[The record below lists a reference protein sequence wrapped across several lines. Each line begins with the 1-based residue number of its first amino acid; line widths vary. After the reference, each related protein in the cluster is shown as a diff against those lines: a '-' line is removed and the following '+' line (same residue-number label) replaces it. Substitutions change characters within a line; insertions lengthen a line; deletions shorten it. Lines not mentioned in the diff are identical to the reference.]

1 MAETIAVDHETAAT
15 RSSALRILA
24 FAYLGLLGL
33 ILVAVAAVAVLG
45 RARDGRP
52 VAVADVTPV
61 QHAAAKLSPRIK
73 VTKEAPRAATPESS
87 PPESAAPALLAAPP
101 PEPAPVHI
109 TKSLYAGAALVADP
123 DLIEETAAG
132 PLPRI
137 GDDGR
142 KPMSA
147 YAPPVAGGKG
157 PRIAIVI
164 GGLGISA
171 KATAAAIADLPAAVT
186 LSFPPYAGD
195 VQRWVNLARARGHEV
210 LIEVPMEPYDFP
222 DSDPGPHTLRTGA
235 PEDANIERL
244 TWALTRFSG
253 YAGITNLLGGRFL
266 ADTDSLEPVM
276 SFVARRGLIFFDSS
290 SGSRSA
296 ASDVASQANVPFAK
310 SATAIDTIQTGM
322 EIDQRLSELETRAR
336 ASGSAAGAGFI
347 YPVTVDRV
355 KVWAKGLSGRGFVLV
370 PASAIVTQPK

>member
-1 MAETIAVDHETAAT
+1 MAETIAIDHETAAA
-15 RSSALRILA
+15 RDPALRVLA
-24 FAYLGLLGL
+24 FAWLGLVGV
-33 ILVAVAAVAVLG
+33 ILVVAACVAIFG
-45 RARDGRP
+45 HARDGRP
-52 VAVADVTPV
+52 VAVADISAV
-61 QHAAAKLSPRIK
+61 QHAAAKPKSRTRTAASTPA
-73 VTKEAPRAATPESS
+73 TAPLPSNQTP
-87 PPESAAPALLAAPP
+87 PLTTPSAEISQQQQVPAR
-101 PEPAPVHI
+101 I

-123 DLIEETAAG
+123 SLIEETAAG

-157 PRIAIVI
+157 PRIAILI

-186 LSFPPYAGD
+186 LSFPPYTGD
-195 VQRWVNLARARGHEV
+195 VQRWVNLARSRGHEV
-210 LIEVPMEPYDFP
+210 LVEVPMEPYDFP

-253 YAGITNLLGGRFL
+253 YAGVTNLLGGRFL
-266 ADTDSLEPVM
+266 ADTESLEPVM

-296 ASDVASQANVPFAK
+296 APDMASQLNAPFAR
-310 SATAIDTIQTGM
+310 SADSIDSIQTGM
-322 EIDQRLSELETRAR
+322 EIDQRLSELEARAR

-347 YPVTVDRV
+347 YPVTIDRV